1 VGQYHATSIQQP
13 YMSAHPFEA
22 YQTPVPLS
30 YPSPTTSMP
39 SPASGHPL
47 PRPLS
52 NLTFP
57 LDATRYYL
65 LGQLEYYLSA
75 QNLISD
81 IFLRKR
87 VNEVLGPFGMAVL
100 YFSLTVACA
109 DGRWIHG
116 GGYRFRCLRRS
127 IGFVS

>member
-1 VGQYHATSIQQP
+1 VQQPPPPFTVTPPAQAFQPLQPSTPPPRAPTDVGQYLGTTIQQP
-13 YMSAHPFEA
+13 PYMSLGFET

-30 YPSPTTSMP
+30 YTPTTAVS
-39 SPASGHPL
+39 SSASGHPL

-57 LDATRYYL
+57 LDPTRYYL

-75 QNLISD
+75 QNLVSD

-87 VNEVLGPFGMAVL
+87 VITL
-100 YFSLTVACA
+100 VAS
-109 DGRWIHG
+109 WVVV
-116 GGYRFRCLRRS
+116 FR
-127 IGFVS
+127 